1 MTTIIVSSGVTSTHL
16 TLHNG
21 DILEV
26 LAGGSAVSIT
36 VNGGAT
42 EYVYSG
48 GTALSTTLNNGGGLQ
63 LSSGATASVTTI
75 NEDSTLFVFSGGNAL
90 STTVSNNGG
99 LQIYADGTA
108 SVTTV
113 HSGGTEFVLG
123 GTAVSTTLDTNTF
136 EVVTSG
142 GSAIS
147 TTVSSGG
154 IEDVYSDG
162 TASFATV
169 DNGGTENVSGTAV
182 STTVNNGGFEYVSVG
197 GTARFTTLNSGG
209 AQGVSSSGMASFTTV
224 NSGGIEYVFS
234 AATARFTAVKN
245 GGSAFVFPS
254 GTTSSAT
261 VSSGGVEY
269 VYASGTTI
277 STTVKS
283 GGSLIVYPGGTAT
296 GTVVSS
302 GGNLVEPVHSGSG
315 GLKID
320 LSYDASVADAPAGFK
335 MTVSAAVANLE
346 ALISTPI
353 TITIDVGYG
362 EVSGTLLDGN
372 LGESEST
379 GISVSY
385 QTLRSAL
392 LARTATSDEIA
403 AAASLPTNDPT
414 SGGTFYVAY
423 AEAEALDLSPGPGA
437 GTAVGAIG
445 LSSTLPFTYG
455 TTNAVTP
462 DTYDA
467 FGVVEH
473 EITEVMGRTDELDS
487 QGDGNYT
494 PLDLFRYSSPGDR
507 DLTPTSGHFSV
518 NGTDLLSLFNDPSNG
533 GDAGD
538 WATSV
543 PNDSFD
549 AFSSIGAMNPV
560 TPTDLKVMDVIGFT
574 PTVSCFAAGTR
585 IATARG
591 EIAVQSIGVGE
602 LVPVLLG
609 GGFSQ
614 VIWVG
619 RREVDCARH
628 PNPRTVWPVRVA
640 AGAFGPRRPHTD
652 LYLSPDHAIHVEA
665 VLIPIK
671 HLINGSTIVQVP
683 VARVTYHHMELAQ
696 HDVVLAEGLP
706 AESFLDLRDGSN
718 YTNRPGPIRLYP
730 DYSARMWEAFGCAR
744 LVVTGPEFLS
754 ARALVALHAARQ
766 EATPPHPTPVIAR
779 SAATRQSPPKER
791 ADTRSGSHRLALHHD
806 CHAFTTTRDAFT
818 ATATKNTRIAWHDCN
833 PPTIDASRLLS

>member
-1 MTTIIVSSGVTSTHL
+1 
-16 TLHNG
+16 
-21 DILEV
+21 
-26 LAGGSAVSIT
+26 
-36 VNGGAT
+36 
-42 EYVYSG
+42 VYKD
-48 GTALSTTLNNGGGLQ
+48 GTA
-63 LSSGATASVTTI
+63 I
-75 NEDSTLFVFSGGNAL
+75 
-90 STTVSNNGG
+90 STTVNS
-99 LQIYADGTA
+99 DG
-108 SVTTV
+108 
-113 HSGGTEFVLG
+113 
-123 GTAVSTTLDTNTF
+123 F
-136 EVVTSG
+136 EVVSSG

-302 GGNLVEPVHSGSG
+302 GGNLVEPTHSGSG

-320 LSYDASVADAPAGFK
+320 LSYDASVADAPVGFK
-335 MTVSAAVANLE
+335 TTVSAAVANLE

-379 GISVSY
+379 GTDVSY
-385 QTLRSAL
+385 QTLRTAL

-403 AAASLPTNDPT
+403 AAASLPSSDPT
-414 SGGTFYVAY
+414 DGGTFYLAY
-423 AEAEALDLSPGPGA
+423 AEAEALDLSSGPGT
-437 GTAVGAIG
+437 GVAVGAIG
-445 LSSTLPFTYG
+445 LSNSLPFTYG

-487 QGDGNYT
+487 EGDGNYT

-507 DLTPTSGHFSV
+507 DLSPTSGYFSV

-538 WATSV
+538 WATTV

-549 AFSSIGAMNPV
+549 AFSNEGAMNPV

-591 EIAVQSIGVGE
+591 EIAVELIGLGDKVQ
-602 LVPVLLG
+602 VLLG
-609 GGFSQ
+609 GGFSE
-614 VIWVG
+614 VIWIG
-619 RREVDCARH
+619 RREIDCTRH
-628 PNPRTVWPVRVA
+628 PHQQKVWPIRIA
-640 AGAFGPRRPHTD
+640 AGAFGPGHPHRD
-652 LYLSPDHAIHVEA
+652 LFLSPDHAVYLNN
-665 VLIPIK
+665 VLIPIR
-671 HLINGSTIVQVP
+671 HLINASSIAQIPT
-683 VARVTYHHMELAQ
+683 ARVIYYHLELPQ
-696 HDVVLAEGLP
+696 HDVLLAQGLP

-718 YTNRPGPIRLYP
+718 YANRPGPTRLYP
-730 DYSARMWEAFGCAR
+730 DFSARMWEAFACAP
-744 LVVTGPEFLS
+744 LIVTGPELQA
-754 ARALVALHAARQ
+754 ARALVARHTPARAA
-766 EATPPHPTPVIAR
+766 A
-779 SAATRQSPPKER
+779 
-791 ADTRSGSHRLALHHD
+791 
-806 CHAFTTTRDAFT
+806 
-818 ATATKNTRIAWHDCN
+818 
-833 PPTIDASRLLS
+833 